1 MMAPSLSSKIL
12 LSSGSK
18 VLRSPNGLYCRC
30 TKHHRYN
37 TAACAK
43 AVLCSLQ

>member
-18 VLRSPNGLYCRC
+18 VLRSPKGLYCRC
-30 TKHHRYN
+30 MMSQHQM
-37 TAACAK
+37 
-43 AVLCSLQ
+43 LQLVQ